1 MYVLL
6 KIGQDFQLETI
17 DNPLEIE
24 PVHLNGAA
32 MVMTKEQYGISLL
45 QVKKWKKLKTVKVKL
60 VN

>member
-1 MYVLL
+1 M
-6 KIGQDFQLETI
+6 ETI